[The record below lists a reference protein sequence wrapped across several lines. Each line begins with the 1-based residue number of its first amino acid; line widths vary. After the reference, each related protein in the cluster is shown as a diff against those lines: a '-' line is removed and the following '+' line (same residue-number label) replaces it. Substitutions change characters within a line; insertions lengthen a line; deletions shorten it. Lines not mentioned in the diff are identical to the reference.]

1 MYEERLLSM
10 GAHSGHTA
18 QRVAS
23 GVEPPVPN
31 ERLKALKRW
40 REASLLRCFAQWK
53 TYLMIL
59 HDKVQLGKS
68 AVKNLVYGELYTCF
82 RKWADILAAYGDKLT
97 PWRSYVGQLVTL
109 TKEGREWEFLHG
121 ERVDGDSECGVLVEQ
136 LLSDKSIWKVRW
148 LSSGKKG
155 TYMAGSMGR
164 YHLSMWK
171 VQSKDGVEETL
182 AVSSQDDQKGMSAIR
197 EALLNM
203 QGSKMSLNVT
213 APFGGGIT
221 MPCPRNSPWS
231 IRIEFPPRC
240 VHASVMMQ
248 LQGVEAGNLDAVKC
262 AFGNILSPVVE
273 VRPRQDVQCFKAYR
287 LVIPHRANSTKQLA
301 LYFWPDNR
309 SGAERILQNVTFDDD
324 YCTAE
329 VEGFGLYAVVAMSA
343 GVQEIIYAKLVFAG
357 ERRDVTGRQLVPV
370 QMSTNFQGVVYA
382 YPKAF
387 LEPPSGMPMPTSSQW
402 MTMPRFQVNPVT
414 HFERVQVQFAG
425 KMQGCKVT
433 SWSGRAK
440 WRNRPLMMKFEA
452 IVQPVPGQTFGDK
465 TPIVPC
471 NCSLIE
477 DGSEDQ
483 SIKFA
488 GPHFFR
494 MQILVLLLL
503 LRVGRGCRTH
513 ALLIDRLLLWARVSH
528 PYLARVLTRKIVA
541 IHRVQGSRLCS
552 SRRAGT
558 LRHTYECCKRKKIW
572 LISENGL
579 PRPGWWKSALP
590 RICNG

>member
-1 MYEERLLSM
+1 
-10 GAHSGHTA
+10 
-18 QRVAS
+18 
-23 GVEPPVPN
+23 
-31 ERLKALKRW
+31 
-40 REASLLRCFAQWK
+40 
-53 TYLMIL
+53 
-59 HDKVQLGKS
+59 
-68 AVKNLVYGELYTCF
+68 
-82 RKWADILAAYGDKLT
+82 
-97 PWRSYVGQLVTL
+97 
-109 TKEGREWEFLHG
+109 
-121 ERVDGDSECGVLVEQ
+121 
-136 LLSDKSIWKVRW
+136 
-148 LSSGKKG
+148 
-155 TYMAGSMGR
+155 
-164 YHLSMWK
+164 
-171 VQSKDGVEETL
+171 
-182 AVSSQDDQKGMSAIR
+182 
-197 EALLNM
+197 M

-503 LRVGRGCRTH
+503 LRVGRGCRTR